1 MNALTEENVFLLL
14 SKYMVKFIK
23 IFFIKLYNFLF
34 IRDTNNYT
42 NILRVIWT
50 MKCLVKEVC
59 KIENI
64 SH

>member
-1 MNALTEENVFLLL
+1 
-14 SKYMVKFIK
+14 MVKFIK

-59 KIENI
+59 KNENI